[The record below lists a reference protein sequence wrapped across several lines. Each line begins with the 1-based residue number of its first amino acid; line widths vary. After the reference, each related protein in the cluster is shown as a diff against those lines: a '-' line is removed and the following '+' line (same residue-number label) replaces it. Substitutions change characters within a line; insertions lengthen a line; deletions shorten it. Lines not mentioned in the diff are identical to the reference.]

1 MEIQWVKHSAG
12 VIEEDSGVEIFPV
25 PAYIPSHLPTQ

>member
-1 MEIQWVKHSAG
+1 MEIQCIKHSAG

-25 PAYIPSHLPTQ
+25 PAYIPSPLLTQ